1 MAQTLVAQSISKG
14 LFLRVDTGTMQ
25 LLVLMIAV
33 LAPLQFDRSVVKE
46 MPSRSLIL
54 IV

>member
-25 LLVLMIAV
+25 LLVFMIAE
-33 LAPLQFDRSVVKE
+33 LAPLQFDKSVVKE
-46 MPSRSLIL
+46 IPSRSLIL